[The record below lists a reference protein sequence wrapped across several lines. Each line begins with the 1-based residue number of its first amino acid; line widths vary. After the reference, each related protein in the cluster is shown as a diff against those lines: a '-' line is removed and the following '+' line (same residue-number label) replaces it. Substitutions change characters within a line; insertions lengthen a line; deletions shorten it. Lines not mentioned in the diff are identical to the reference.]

1 MPSSPPVAALAQ
13 RQHVLAAVSLALAAT
28 VAAAL
33 MRRRRHNLRARAPPT
48 GVIFTGTGCS
58 SAMPMVRCALGD
70 GRPGCRACPPALRYG
85 WRDPN
90 WRGNVGILIRFAHPD
105 GRQRHVQIDVGKTFR
120 EAVLRWYTAHGV
132 GTLDA
137 VILTHDHAD
146 AIFGMDD
153 LRSVQRWDP
162 KTRMSAETTRVYS
175 DRRTLA
181 TLRKAFPYLF
191 PTPAV
196 ERPGGFAEGRKLAR
210 DCPDCSSVGEVSV
223 GVNGSANGG
232 AANGASNGASNGAN
246 GGATNGGGP
255 PGAARSESVEK
266 FGALEQACV
275 CAPTSPVQRYVASLQ
290 WLPFPEDTTAPFEV
304 DGLVVH
310 PLPVLHGKD
319 YVSYGFGFGGEG
331 RRVVYLSDYTA
342 LLPATEALLGRWTAA
357 PDAIDLLVLD
367 ALSWDKPSPVHANVE
382 ISIALA
388 RRLAPRKAL
397 LVGMGHDFEHRAAN
411 RVLRRLRADGL
422 DIQLARDGELV
433 EVPLAAGE
441 VCMSVDS

>member
-1 MPSSPPVAALAQ
+1 
-13 RQHVLAAVSLALAAT
+13 
-28 VAAAL
+28 
-33 MRRRRHNLRARAPPT
+33 MR
-48 GVIFTGTGCS
+48 S
-58 SAMPMVRCALGD
+58 D
-70 GRPGCRACPPALRYG
+70 GL
-85 WRDPN
+85 
-90 WRGNVGILIRFAHPD
+90 
-105 GRQRHVQIDVGKTFR
+105 
-120 EAVLRWYTAHGV
+120 
-132 GTLDA
+132 
-137 VILTHDHAD
+137 
-146 AIFGMDD
+146 
-153 LRSVQRWDP
+153 
-162 KTRMSAETTRVYS
+162 
-175 DRRTLA
+175 
-181 TLRKAFPYLF
+181 
-191 PTPAV
+191 
-196 ERPGGFAEGRKLAR
+196 
-210 DCPDCSSVGEVSV
+210 
-223 GVNGSANGG
+223 
-232 AANGASNGASNGAN
+232 
-246 GGATNGGGP
+246 
-255 PGAARSESVEK
+255 EK
-266 FGALEQACV
+266 FVALEQACG

-290 WLPFPEDTTAPFEV
+290 WLPFPEETTAPFEV

-342 LLPATEALLGRWTAA
+342 LLPATEALLARWTAA